1 MNAEKRSIP
10 PKVLLQ
16 LLAAVTCSVAVV
28 LLPLNVKAAENNVL
42 PAISSTEQQS
52 DVIANGK
59 ENGISWSVTSDGL
72 LTLTTES
79 GVSTIKNYDYNETY
93 APWEPYAVQVKKIV
107 IEKNI
112 TYIGKYAFY
121 GCKNATEIE
130 IGSSVKEIAS
140 HAFGSYFTSV
150 TIPASV
156 TSIDKYAF
164 HSAGALNGYHVDSQ
178 NKNYCNDEM
187 GVLFDKDKTQLLHAP
202 INLEGKYVVPD
213 TVQTLV
219 DSCFNGCEKLTE
231 LEIGDSV
238 TSIDSSAFGTCA
250 HLKKLSI
257 GDSVK
262 NVSDLFSRCK
272 LPELETLN
280 LGSGFT
286 EIKNLYG
293 LPSLLDINVSENN
306 ETYSSVDG
314 ILYSKDKTILQKY
327 PCGRTGTFQ
336 VPDGVKDARGFENCK
351 IEAVILPEGVTKVG
365 YFRGC
370 KNLVKVQLPDTVTE
384 IGGFSDCTSLEEI
397 VLPDGI
403 ETLNQYAFSECS
415 KLTNITL
422 PEKLTLIEQYAFQNC
437 TSLKEITLPKQLSK
451 LDWSVFTGCTAL
463 STVTFKGAA
472 PYIVDS
478 AFKNVTA
485 TCYYP
490 KNNLSWTDE
499 KKADYGGTL
508 SWVPYEVNE
517 FDGEEHTYAVLN
529 TNATLAY
536 QINESALTAV
546 ITHCNTDAT
555 GALTIPD
562 TIDEYKVIKIGA
574 EAFKDCLGLESVVI
588 PQTVSDIEESAFQG
602 CKKLANVTLPEG
614 ITEIKPYTF
623 SGCGLTSLEFPD
635 SLVKIGDYAF
645 QNLKVHDLT
654 IPDHI
659 EICGTGAF
667 ANSSLNSVVL
677 PDGLTEISDSM
688 FDGSHELRQVK
699 LPQNLKRIGNKAFST
714 CYELRDMVLPEG
726 VTFIG
731 DEAFQVC
738 GAYVTYGA
746 YYSASGFTSIT
757 LPSTLQHIGK
767 KAFYMCQSLRS
778 IVIPDQVTEIDTYTF
793 AYCYKMATIV
803 FPANITR
810 IAGDAFIQC
819 ADRISGTTMTFRWN
833 APVIESGAFSSVTG
847 TAYYP
852 SNNPDWTNS
861 MLQQYGAKKLTWVA
875 QEMEKPDG
883 AGGGSGGNPGGEDG
897 DNSGETGGDS
907 KPINVNVSNST
918 SQAGENGASL
928 TPPENGWTTGSNTFS
943 VSAGAPCMVAISQDD
958 GKTYERLPATKNSDG
973 SYSYTAEDMTEDST
987 LAVMLLGDI
996 NGDGQISTADE
1007 IKGKAAVLN
1016 KVELEPLQKLAADV
1030 NHDGN
1035 LTTADITRL
1044 KSTILGKASLEWE

>member
-52 DVIANGK
+52 EVIANGK

-93 APWEPYAVQVKKIV
+93 APWEPYAAQVKKIV
-107 IEKNI
+107 IGENI
-112 TYIGKYAFY
+112 TYIGKHAFY

-140 HAFGSYFTSV
+140 YAFGSIFTSV
-150 TIPASV
+150 IIPASV
-156 TSIDKYAF
+156 ASIDDTAF
-164 HSAGALNGYHVDSQ
+164 RGAGVSQGYYVDSQ
-178 NKNYCNDEM
+178 NPSYCNDEN
-187 GVLFDKDKTQLLHAP
+187 GILFNKDKTQLVYAP
-202 INLEGKYVVPD
+202 RNLTGKYAVPD
-213 TVQTLV
+213 TVQRLT
-219 DSCFNGCEKLTE
+219 DYCFSNCEKLTE
-231 LEIGDSV
+231 LTIGDSV
-238 TSIDSSAFGTCA
+238 EEIPTSAFHGCS
-250 HLKKLSI
+250 HLKNLSI
-257 GDSVK
+257 GNGVKSVG
-262 NVSDLFSRCK
+262 NLFINSQ
-272 LPELETLN
+272 LPELETLY
-280 LGSGFT
+280 LGSGFNR
-286 EIKNLYG
+286 INNFDK
-293 LPSLLDINVSENN
+293 LPALLNINVSENN
-306 ETYSSVDG
+306 ETYTSIDG

-327 PCGRTGTFQ
+327 PCGRMGTFQ
-336 VPDGVKDARGFENCK
+336 VPDGVKEARGFENCK

-451 LDWSVFTGCTAL
+451 LDRSVFTGCTAL

-677 PDGLTEISDSM
+677 PDGFTEISDSM

-738 GAYVTYGA
+738 GAYVTYGD

-767 KAFYMCQSLRS
+767 KAFYMCQSLKS

-793 AYCYKMATIV
+793 AYCYKMATVV

-810 IAGDAFIQC
+810 IADDAFIQC
-819 ADRISGTTMTFRWN
+819 ADRISGVTMTFRWS
-833 APVIESGAFSSVTG
+833 APEIGSATFSSVTG

-852 SNNPDWTNS
+852 SNNPDWTSSIGNIHFS
-861 MLQQYGAKKLTWVA
+861 FSSLVDKIESRGDLQ
-875 QEMEKPDG
+875 
-883 AGGGSGGNPGGEDG
+883 SG
-897 DNSGETGGDS
+897 
-907 KPINVNVSNST
+907 K
-918 SQAGENGASL
+918 
-928 TPPENGWTTGSNTFS
+928 
-943 VSAGAPCMVAISQDD
+943 
-958 GKTYERLPATKNSDG
+958 
-973 SYSYTAEDMTEDST
+973 
-987 LAVMLLGDI
+987 
-996 NGDGQISTADE
+996 
-1007 IKGKAAVLN
+1007 
-1016 KVELEPLQKLAADV
+1016 
-1030 NHDGN
+1030 
-1035 LTTADITRL
+1035 
-1044 KSTILGKASLEWE
+1044 

>member
-1 MNAEKRSIP
+1 MNAEKCSIP
-10 PKVLLQ
+10 PRALLQ
-16 LLAAVTCSVAVV
+16 LLAAVACSVAVA
-28 LLPLNVKAAENNVL
+28 LLPLNVKAAENNVV
-42 PAISSTEQQS
+42 PAVSSTEQQS
-52 DVIANGK
+52 EVIANGK
-59 ENGISWSVTSDGL
+59 ENGISWNITSDGL

-79 GVSTIKNYDYNETY
+79 IVSTIRNYDYNETY
-93 APWEPYAVQVKKIV
+93 APWEPYAMQVKKIV
-107 IEKNI
+107 IGKNI
-112 TYIGKYAFY
+112 TYIGKHAFY

-140 HAFGSYFTSV
+140 YAFGSTFTSV
-150 TIPASV
+150 IIPASV
-156 TSIDKYAF
+156 TSIDDAAF
-164 HSAGALNGYHVDSQ
+164 RGAGVSQGYYVDSQ
-178 NKNYCNDEM
+178 NPSYCNDEN
-187 GVLFDKDKTQLLHAP
+187 GILFNKDKTQLVCAP
-202 INLEGKYVVPD
+202 KSLAGKYAVPD
-213 TVQTLV
+213 TVQKLT
-219 DSCFNGCEKLTE
+219 DYCFSNCKELTE
-231 LEIGDSV
+231 LTIGDSV
-238 TSIDSSAFGTCA
+238 AAIPSSAFAGCS
-250 HLKKLSI
+250 HLKILSI
-257 GDSVK
+257 GDNVKSVG
-262 NVSDLFSRCK
+262 NLFINSQ
-272 LPELETLN
+272 LPELETLY
-280 LGSGFT
+280 LGSGFNQ
-286 EIKNLYG
+286 IDNFDR
-293 LPSLLDINVSENN
+293 LPALLNINVSENN

-336 VPDGVKDARGFENCK
+336 VPDGVKEACGFENCK
-351 IEAVILPEGVTKVG
+351 IEEVILPEGVTKVG
-365 YFRGC
+365 YFGGC
-370 KNLVKVQLPDTVTE
+370 KNLVKVQLPDTVTK
-384 IGGFSDCTSLEEI
+384 IGGFSGCTSLEEI

-403 ETLNQYAFSECS
+403 EKLNQYVFSGCS
-415 KLTNITL
+415 KLTSITL

-451 LDWSVFTGCTAL
+451 LDRSVFTGCTAL

-478 AFKNVTA
+478 AFENVTA

-490 KNNLSWTDE
+490 ENNLSWTDE

-517 FDGEEHTYAVLN
+517 FDGEEHTYDVPD

-555 GALTIPD
+555 GTLTIPD
-562 TIDEYKVIKIGA
+562 TIDEYKVVKIGA

-588 PQTVSDIEESAFQG
+588 PQTVTDIEESAFQG
-602 CKKLANVTLPEG
+602 CKKLASVTIPEG

-623 SGCGLTSLEFPD
+623 SGCGLTSLDFPD

-645 QNLKVHDLT
+645 QNLKMRNLT
-654 IPDHI
+654 IPNHI
-659 EICGTGAF
+659 EACGTGAF
-667 ANSSLNSVVL
+667 ANSSLINVVL
-677 PDGLTEISDSM
+677 PDGLENISDEM
-688 FDGSHELRQVK
+688 FERCDDLRTVK
-699 LPQNLKRIGNKAFST
+699 LPSNLKTIGVNAFSS
-714 CYELRDMVLPEG
+714 CYSLNSMNLPEG
-726 VTFIG
+726 LISIG
-731 DEAFQVC
+731 AGAFRLC
-738 GAYVTYGA
+738 GDSSYDGGTN
-746 YYSASGFTSIT
+746 FTSIT
-757 LPSTLQHIGK
+757 LPSTLQSIGNY
-767 KAFYMCQSLRS
+767 AFFWCQSLTS
-778 IVIPDQVTEIDTYTF
+778 VVIPDQVKEIGMYTF
-793 AYCYKMATIV
+793 AQCKRMKTVVIS
-803 FPANITR
+803 ANITH
-810 IAGDAFIQC
+810 IADNAFIQC
-819 ADRISGTTMTFRWN
+819 GYKTSGTTITFLWN
-833 APVIESGAFSSVTG
+833 APTIESEAFYSITG

-943 VSAGAPCMVAISQDD
+943 VSAGAPCMVAISQDG

-973 SYSYTAEDMTEDST
+973 SYSFTAEDMTDDST

-996 NGDGQISTADE
+996 NGDGQISTADA

-1016 KVELEPLQKLAADV
+1016 KVELEPLQKLATDV
-1030 NHDGN
+1030 NNDGT

-1044 KSTILGKASLEWE
+1044 KSTILGKTSLEWE